1 MLSLSMSLLTFS
13 VVIMGLT
20 GTVNAGAF
28 AYASN
33 NQDLHTF
40 HSEAQSWSDDSILSE
55 EDSNYIK
62 TVVTSIITFVIVVV
76 AICLILCFCCPICII
91 SKMRQRR
98 GVVLRTNAPATVNGQ
113 TVTIN
118 LNRSAPPSSSSVMP
132 APQVVAIPNN
142 YNARSKPYPVQESV
156 TVVPLI
162 QPQQQVQYQ
171 PPPQQMNINYGVG
184 PQFPQNFEL
193 PPPYPGLTRE
203 SDTNNL
209 PYNPYFSGEGG
220 NATAPPPK

>member
-1 MLSLSMSLLTFS
+1 MWRLSLALIAVSAALC
-13 VVIMGLT
+13 GLT
-20 GTVNAGAF
+20 GSVHAATNPDHLQPNA
-28 AYASN
+28 
-33 NQDLHTF
+33 
-40 HSEAQSWSDDSILSE
+40 EAWNDDSILRESE
-55 EDSNYIK
+55 DDTFK
-62 TVVTSIITFVIVVV
+62 TIVSSIITFVIVVV

-91 SKMRQRR
+91 AKMRQRR
-98 GVVLRTNAPATVNGQ
+98 GVVIRTNAPATVNGQ

-162 QPQQQVQYQ
+162 HPQQQLQYQHQ
-171 PPPQQMNINYGVG
+171 PPPQPMNINYGTG

-203 SDTNNL
+203 SDTTNL
-209 PYNPYFSGEGG
+209 PYNPYFGGEGG